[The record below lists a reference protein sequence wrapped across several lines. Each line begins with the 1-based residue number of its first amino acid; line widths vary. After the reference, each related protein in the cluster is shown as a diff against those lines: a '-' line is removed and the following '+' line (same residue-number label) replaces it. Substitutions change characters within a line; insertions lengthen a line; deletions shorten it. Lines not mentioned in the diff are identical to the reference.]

1 MAEANQQVKI
11 QEQWEIKK
19 QNQTILLY
27 LSFWN
32 QWQTGT
38 KTEPH

>member
-32 QWQTGT
+32 QW
-38 KTEPH
+38 